1 MGLKREEMQFIKDMS
16 EAGKT
21 DILKV
26 KINIQ
31 LPRLEFKTLYDN
43 TLK

>member
-1 MGLKREEMQFIKDMS
+1 MELKRGQIQLTKAMS

-26 KINIQ
+26 KVNII